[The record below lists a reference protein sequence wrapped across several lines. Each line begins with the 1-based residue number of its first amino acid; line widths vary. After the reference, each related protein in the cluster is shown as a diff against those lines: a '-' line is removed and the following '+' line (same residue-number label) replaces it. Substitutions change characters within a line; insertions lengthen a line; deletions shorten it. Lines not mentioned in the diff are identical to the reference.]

1 MKKILI
7 VLSLLAPLSAAAQP
21 KPIDVTV
28 QHINDRRSGGS
39 FSERTI
45 SMELGGVP
53 SSQVAAS
60 RVLVSAAVD
69 DTGASLLDDEKG
81 EPDLQV
87 NARGSM
93 LDEGEKD
100 TPVTVALTL
109 KNPSRKAT
117 KMKEVRGEVELFMPA
132 RDPNSVAEVSKFLS
146 FSGKAINHPALKSN
160 GVEILLLSKADIEA
174 ERKKIADA
182 HRKEYKEAGYED
194 GEDLESM
201 VRSMMEYTLNV
212 EENDVPVR
220 IKDPQNRIQELEY
233 VDSAGE
239 VKRVYTRDLHED
251 IGSITTWGDP
261 PAADWKLRVKMKT
274 SKNLVRH
281 AFVLKDIALP

>member
-7 VLSLLAPLSAAAQP
+7 VLSLLATLSAAAQP
-21 KPIDVTV
+21 KPVDVVV

-39 FSERTI
+39 FSELTI
-45 SMELGGVP
+45 AMQLQGVQ

-69 DTGASLLDDEKG
+69 DTGTSLLDTEKG
-81 EPDLQV
+81 EPGLEV
-87 NARGSM
+87 NARASM
-93 LDEGEKD
+93 LDEREIES
-100 TPVTVALTL
+100 PVTVALTL

-117 KMKEVRGEVELFMPA
+117 KVKEVRGEVELFMPA
-132 RDPNSVAEVSKFLS
+132 KDPNSVAEVSKFLS
-146 FSGKAINHPALKSN
+146 FSGKAIDHKALKSN
-160 GVEILLLSKADIEA
+160 GVEILLLSKADIET

-194 GEDLESM
+194 GEDLENTIK
-201 VRSMMEYTLNV
+201 SMMEYTLNV

-220 IKDPQNRIQELEY
+220 IKDPQNRVQELEY
-233 VDSAGE
+233 VDSTGE
-239 VKRVYTRDLHED
+239 VQRVHIRDLHED
-251 IGSITTWGDP
+251 IGAITTWGDP
-261 PAADWKLRVKMKT
+261 PGSDWKLRVKMKT

-281 AFVLKDIALP
+281 AFVLKDVALP